1 MYVHIILVYC
11 IPNTLMIYN
20 HICVF
25 LQGNGSTTVI
35 KSFAKA
41 RVQTTSSG
49 KADMTLHANV
59 PMSQASCSVTIN
71 VASGKAQAEV
81 RAQEPTRKKLQV
93 RRSAAAPKL
102 LLKGPSEAD

>member
-1 MYVHIILVYC
+1 
-11 IPNTLMIYN
+11 MIYN
-20 HICVF
+20 DICVF

-35 KSFAKA
+35 RSLAKA